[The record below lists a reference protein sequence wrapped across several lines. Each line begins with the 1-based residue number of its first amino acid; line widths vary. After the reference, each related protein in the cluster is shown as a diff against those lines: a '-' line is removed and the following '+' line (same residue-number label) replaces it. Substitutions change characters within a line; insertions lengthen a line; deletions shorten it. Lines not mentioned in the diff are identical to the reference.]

1 MVTEL
6 FVLLVEISKVLGTT
20 PNFDVGRVAR
30 NTVPHQQQQSMLD
43 IPPRFMWGWGPG
55 VSGYCGSMT
64 IQTTAIYYGSY
75 ISEDRVRG
83 MTGGHGGNHEILLG
97 RGGCCSAID
106 IMPQFALNVTQWKFW
121 KEPQPQ
127 HESFLNWMEDAV
139 NDGEPVAFG
148 VYMKTEE
155 DPDFDHIVPLVGFT
169 GGSGSGRRLV
179 FNDLHANA
187 SLALPI
193 STFVSKRDEC
203 KAKLPWKERFAYCLP
218 FDVNYGI
225 RVHGNVDRYNELLPA
240 RLIMDEW
247 TEPDYSKEDGKGE
260 SPKMLGASIVA
271 SGLQSGS
278 RYALLQYDDP
288 TLVPHSNFLSNKTG
302 GIVSRVDFVASG
314 QTYSHRVA
322 FMSDSTTF
330 YRVVQ
335 KPASSDA
342 FSPPPPKPILPHSW
356 SGNLTVERRN
366 GGVPEYTGW
375 QYTSYDQ
382 CATRTIEL
390 NSRMGNHTAIYY
402 HNYGNST
409 GQCILRDQAPKCS
422 RGFLPVGPCP
432 WGIDALK
439 YASYHG
445 TTPFGQRSC
454 DGWLDNR
461 TGSIYYVDAS
471 DHLPC
476 GFVGPDG
483 GKITFENVSVG
494 EAPSGAFDCPC

>member
-1 MVTEL
+1 
-6 FVLLVEISKVLGTT
+6 
-20 PNFDVGRVAR
+20 
-30 NTVPHQQQQSMLD
+30 
-43 IPPRFMWGWGPG
+43 
-55 VSGYCGSMT
+55 MT
-64 IQTTAIYYGSY
+64 ISCRSLASP
-75 ISEDRVRG
+75 EDQ
-83 MTGGHGGNHEILLG
+83 
-97 RGGCCSAID
+97 A
-106 IMPQFALNVTQWKFW
+106 QA
-121 KEPQPQ
+121 
-127 HESFLNWMEDAV
+127 
-139 NDGEPVAFG
+139 
-148 VYMKTEE
+148 
-155 DPDFDHIVPLVGFT
+155 
-169 GGSGSGRRLV
+169 GGSCSTTCTQT
-179 FNDLHANA
+179 

-193 STFVSKRDEC
+193 STFVSKRDDY

-240 RLIMDEW
+240 RLVMDEW

-260 SPKMLGASIVA
+260 SPKLLGAAIVA

-278 RYALLQYDDP
+278 RYALLQCDDP

-302 GIVSRVDFVASG
+302 GVVSRVDFTASG
-314 QTYSHRVA
+314 QTYSHRVS

-330 YRVVQ
+330 YRVV
-335 KPASSDA
+335 AEAVIIRCS

-445 TTPFGQRSC
+445 TTPISGNAHAMAGSTIAPGASIMSTPRIICLAASSARMAAKSP
-454 DGWLDNR
+454 LR
-461 TGSIYYVDAS
+461 T
-471 DHLPC
+471 
-476 GFVGPDG
+476 
-483 GKITFENVSVG
+483 
-494 EAPSGAFDCPC
+494 